1 MSRRMPNKSFLLQP
15 ITSQL
20 IDAEPTGHW

>member
-20 IDAEPTGHW
+20 IDAEPTGH